1 MNSRRG
7 RASSRGVGEAPVVTI
22 GNLAEFGGYSFAWF
36 ADAALRLT
44 MGMVL
49 QDLNA
54 RNAPTVLQ
62 NLYSR
67 VTLSPA
73 VKSPLASRSP
83 FPLGPRDQSMTL
95 QDALNVI
102 STYIGTQGH
111 GMRALSLPSAL
122 SLDFAEHVRIAGG
135 PGRKKRDVFRA
146 SEEVIAL
153 ACIGA
158 QLTFAY
164 IAGGREEGVTE
175 YGYVMVRLHPQLA
188 PLSGRVNSLVRR
200 VTRRLAQA
208 NMGFLPILIGASA
221 AVAAKAA
228 GLKVLKSIFKNP
240 TSFEYLRLALSGQK
254 VMAKGFD
261 SIDITGL
268 VKMIGLSGAAGS
280 IVRLLM
286 NCPVEGFNNYRGLV
300 QNLANGL
307 AMYHF
312 YRQPIYLY
320 GALRLLTSA
329 EVQREGSQILKGTWN
344 RVAQRLMNLSRLI
357 T

>member
-1 MNSRRG
+1 MGGRRG
-7 RASSRGVGEAPVVTI
+7 QTSPRGAGRAPVVTI
-22 GNLAEFGGYSFAWF
+22 GNLAEFEGYSFAWF

-44 MGMVL
+44 IGMVI

-54 RNAPTVLQ
+54 GNAISMLQ
-62 NLYSR
+62 NLHNH
-67 VTLSPA
+67 VTQSPA
-73 VKSPLASRSP
+73 VKSRLANRPP
-83 FPLGPRDQSMTL
+83 FPLGPKDQSMTL

-102 STYIGTQGH
+102 STYISAQGH
-111 GMRALSLPSAL
+111 GMKTLSLPSAL
-122 SLDFAEHVRIAGG
+122 SIDFAEHVRIVGG

-158 QLTFAY
+158 LLTFAY
-164 IAGGREEGVTE
+164 IVGGREEGITE

-221 AVAAKAA
+221 AVAVRAA
-228 GLKVLKSIFKNP
+228 RLKVLKSIFKNP

-286 NCPVEGFNNYRGLV
+286 NCPAEGFNNYRGLV

-329 EVQREGSQILKGTWN
+329 EVQREGSQILKGNWN
-344 RVAQRLMNLSRLI
+344 QVAQRLMNLSRLI